1 MTVKGI
7 VMAGGKGTRLRP
19 ITYSIPKPLVPIA
32 GKPCIDYTLNS
43 FFNAGIK
50 DVIITTG
57 YKFQSL
63 IEGVLQHKKVGQNIL
78 FSVEMEPAGTAGSIK
93 IAGDFVDD
101 TFIVGSGDVLAD
113 FDINELIKFHR
124 DKKSKF
130 TIALTSVEDPSQLG
144 VVDLEGDMVKRFI
157 EKPTKEE
164 AFSNLVN
171 AGIYVI
177 EPEVLSLIPSNK
189 PYDFG
194 RQLFPELLKSG
205 FKIYGF
211 KANGTWLDTGRPND
225 MITANQLMTRKY
237 GNKVKTENIDGTVIM
252 PQDAPGLNN
261 GTIKGSTYIGSGV
274 TMGNNSKVDSSAIYD
289 NVTIGSNVEIIDS
302 MIMDSVR
309 IMDGTKIY
317 RSVIMRQTTIGEN
330 CEINQSVLSP
340 RLNLQ
345 SNSRV
350 YNVSLSSEIV
360 EDEN

>member
-1 MTVKGI
+1 MTIKGI

-19 ITYSIPKPLVPIA
+19 ITYSIPKPMVPIA
-32 GKPCIDYTLNS
+32 GRPCIDYTLNS

-57 YKFQSL
+57 YKFQAL
-63 IEGVLQHKKVGQNIL
+63 IEGVLEHKKPDQNIL
-78 FSVEMEPAGTAGSIK
+78 FSVEMEPAGTAGSIR

-101 TFIVGSGDVLAD
+101 TFVVGSGDVLAD
-113 FDINELIKFHR
+113 FDIRELIKFHR
-124 DKKSKF
+124 DRKSKL

-144 VVDLEGDMVKRFI
+144 VVDLENDLVKRFI
-157 EKPTKEE
+157 EKPTKDET
-164 AFSNLVN
+164 FSNLVN

-177 EPEVLSLIPSNK
+177 EPEILNFIPLNK

-205 FKIYGF
+205 FKVYGF
-211 KANGTWLDTGRPND
+211 KASGTWLDTGRPND
-225 MITANQLMTRKY
+225 MITANQIMTKKY
-237 GNKVKTENIDGTVIM
+237 GSKIKTENVDGTVIM
-252 PQDAPGLNN
+252 PQNATGLKN
-261 GTIKGSTYIGSGV
+261 GIIKGSTYIGNGV
-274 TMGNNSKVDSSAIYD
+274 NLGKNSTVTSSAIYD
-289 NVTIGSNVEIIDS
+289 NVTIGSNVEIVDS
-302 MIMDSVR
+302 MIMDSVK

-317 RSVIMRQTTIGEN
+317 KSVIMRQTSIGEN

-350 YNVSLSSEIV
+350 YNVSLSSEVV